1 MVLFA
6 PSSEGSV
13 SSVWKQFS
21 RLNIFR
27 HCPNSCSALSLKIG
41 PEIFHLLTRKKQK
54 KNKLAIEKIKITGA
68 SIWLNRSQLIKP
80 RQPRTTKFINQS
92 HGRLL
97 FSQVFWLAL
106 LKMGK
111 RSPQLLD
118 LNMRNLAFGSAM
130 SALLNLQFP
139 CPVRGLINS
148 GK

>member
-1 MVLFA
+1 MVLFG
-6 PSSEGSV
+6 PSSERSV

-21 RLNIFR
+21 RSNIFR
-27 HCPNSCSALSLKIG
+27 YRPNSCFALNLKIG
-41 PEIFHLLTRKKQK
+41 PPILHLLTQKKQM
-54 KNKLAIEKIKITGA
+54 KNRLATKKIKITGV
-68 SIWLNRSQLIKP
+68 SIWLNRSQFIKP
-80 RQPRTTKFINQS
+80 KQPRTTKFINQS

-106 LKMGK
+106 QEMGK

-118 LNMRNLAFGSAM
+118 LNIRNLAFCSAM
-130 SALLNLQFP
+130 SALLNLQFS

>member
-1 MVLFA
+1 MILFG
-6 PSSEGSV
+6 PSSEVSV
-13 SSVWKQFS
+13 SPVWKWFS

-27 HCPNSCSALSLKIG
+27 HRPNTCFALSLKIG
-41 PEIFHLLTRKKQK
+41 PTIFHLLTRKKQM
-54 KNKLAIEKIKITGA
+54 KNRLATKKIKITGD
-68 SIWLNRSQLIKP
+68 SIWLNRSQFIKP
-80 RQPRTTKFINQS
+80 KQPRTTKFINQS